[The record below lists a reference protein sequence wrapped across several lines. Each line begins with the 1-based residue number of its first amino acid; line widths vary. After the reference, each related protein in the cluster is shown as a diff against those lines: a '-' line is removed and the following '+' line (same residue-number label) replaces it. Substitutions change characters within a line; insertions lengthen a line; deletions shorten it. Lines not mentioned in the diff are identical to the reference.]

1 MSPRTR
7 TIIIA
12 VVAVVLVGFLG
23 ARAYAPKMVAQN
35 FTEDI
40 YHVHFDDALQLVC
53 PADRAKVQQSF
64 DLLQGILGGLNV
76 SIDTSKLTY
85 TINNESLNTAHVT
98 IGGTVTILGNETQSP
113 VQSVDL
119 QANGL
124 WWCVSENTNGGS
136 AGS

>member
-1 MSPRTR
+1 MSTRTR
-7 TIIIA
+7 NIIIGA
-12 VVAVVLVGFLG
+12 VVVILIGFLG
-23 ARAYAPKMVAQN
+23 VRAYAPKMVAQN

-64 DLLQGILGGLNV
+64 ELLQGILGGTQISV
-76 SIDTSKLTY
+76 DTSKLSY
-85 TINNESLNTAHVT
+85 TISSESPNSAHVT
-98 IGGTVTILGNETQSP
+98 ISGDVSALGGTVQSP

-124 WWCVSENTNGGS
+124 WWCVAENN

>member
-1 MSPRTR
+1 MSPRNR
-7 TIIIA
+7 NIIIA

-23 ARAYAPKMVAQN
+23 VRAYAPKMVAQN

-53 PADRAKVQQSF
+53 PSDRAKVQQSF
-64 DLLQGILGGLNV
+64 DLAQGILGGLHV
-76 SIDTSKLTY
+76 SVDTSKLSY
-85 TINNESLNTAHVT
+85 TVSNESLNTAHVT
-98 IGGTVTILGNETQSP
+98 VGGDVSALGGSTQSL

-124 WWCVSENTNGGS
+124 WWCVSENNGS
-136 AGS
+136 AGG